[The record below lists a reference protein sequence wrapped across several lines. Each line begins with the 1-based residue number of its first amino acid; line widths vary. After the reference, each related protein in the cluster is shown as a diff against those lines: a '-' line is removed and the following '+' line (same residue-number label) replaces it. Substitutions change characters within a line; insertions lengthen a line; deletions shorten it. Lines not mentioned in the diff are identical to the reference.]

1 MNAGEWRYFCR
12 RRDSSGDELAE
23 RAVVFLMYART
34 PRLSMRF
41 GVRLDR
47 GGRDTSRS
55 GCIHDT
61 GDARQKR
68 LGEGADDYPTAN
80 SSRKSSSRWCHVTWV
95 ANTVWSSM

>member
-41 GVRLDR
+41 GVRLHSS
-47 GGRDTSRS
+47 GRDASRI
-55 GCIHDT
+55 GCINDAD
-61 GDARQKR
+61 DARQKC
-68 LGEGADDYPTAN
+68 LSEGADENPTAKG
-80 SSRKSSSRWCHVTWV
+80 SRESYSWCHLIWV
-95 ANTVWSSM
+95 ARTDRASM